1 MKKIYYTRTTGYNM
15 VVSVD
20 DQGECRYMTENQ
32 YFPKLSDDPD
42 VMHEQ
47 IMDFLKSIEDD
58 SSWSDD
64 CDYDQIFVDE
74 VDILDEI
81 ESEI

>member
-1 MKKIYYTRTTGYNM
+1 MKKLYYVRTNGYDM

-20 DQGECRYMTENQ
+20 NYGDCRYMTENQ
-32 YFPKLSDDPD
+32 YFPSLSEEPE

-47 IMDFLKSIEDD
+47 ILDFLQSIEDD